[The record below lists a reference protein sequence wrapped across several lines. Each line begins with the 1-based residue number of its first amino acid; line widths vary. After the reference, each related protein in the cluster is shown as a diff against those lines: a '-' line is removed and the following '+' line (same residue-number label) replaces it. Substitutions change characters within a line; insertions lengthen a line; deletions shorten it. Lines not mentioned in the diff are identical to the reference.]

1 MIETSTT
8 LLIALALC
16 VSATAQSKPEDKG
29 PIFAKTPTEIP
40 LRPPL
45 TSGAVEDNTYKND
58 SLGLQFTPPPGLKF
72 SAPELKGKPGTV
84 PLLVTIAAWSDPPS
98 ANGGTIFYADDLG
111 CYAEDRRSTKAYVE
125 RVVRSQK
132 KEGLELVDGEPEGH
146 LGGVT
151 FARIDFHHA
160 ISYEAVFV
168 KACDVYALVFIF
180 AASDLESASRLI
192 AQTTVK
198 LDMKTSGCREAT
210 ASTPQPK

>member
-58 SLGLQFTPPPGLKF
+58 SLGLQFTPPTGLKF
-72 SAPELKGKPGTV
+72 SAPELKGKPGTF
-84 PLLVTIAAWSDPPS
+84 PSLVTVAAWSV
-98 ANGGTIFYADDLG
+98 ANGGAVFYADNLG
-111 CYAEDRRSTKAYVE
+111 NYAEERRSTKAYVE
-125 RVVRSQK
+125 RVIRSQK
-132 KEGLELVDGEPEGH
+132 EQGLDLVEAETEGR

-151 FARIDFHHA
+151 FSRIDFHQTL
-160 ISYEAVFV
+160 SYEAVLV
-168 KACDVYALVFIF
+168 KACDAYAFVFIF
-180 AASDLESASRLI
+180 AASDVESANRLMGE
-192 AQTTVK
+192 TTVK
-198 LDMKTSGCREAT
+198 LDLKKSGCGGP
-210 ASTPQPK
+210 TPDTPHKK